1 MAVLSKPLKE
11 YLKVHINAYATKY
24 QDCSAVEVK
33 EYLLDGGQGG
43 FEDEM
48 AQVSSSKTFYNF
60 VLRQIQKVKESGSL
74 DRKKGSG
81 RPQTPQAKVQKI
93 IKLAVHKKYTGT
105 CRSVSSQVGVS
116 KTTVAEVLK
125 RNGYKSISARQT
137 QGKHILSSI
146 LASLLIHCD
155 RHKRH

>member
-1 MAVLSKPLKE
+1 MLTIMAVLSKPLKE
-11 YLKVHINAYATKY
+11 FMKVHISAYVSKY

-60 VLRQIQKVKESGSL
+60 VLRQIQKMKESGSL
-74 DRKKGSG
+74 ACKKGSG
-81 RPQTPQAKVQKI
+81 RPPVPQAKEI
-93 IKLAVHKKYTGT
+93 IELAVHKKYTGT
-105 CRSVSSQVGVS
+105 CASVASRVGVNHS
-116 KTTVAEVLK
+116 TVAKVLK

-137 QGKHILSSI
+137 QGKYI
-146 LASLLIHCD
+146 
-155 RHKRH
+155 